1 MAVSDVARAVND
13 LLSSVP
19 RIHFDAGY
27 VLALTGLVIL
37 AISGFALAAVITVR
51 ALRAI
56 VNMTPEKF
64 VIFMAVLAGIFII
77 AGSLLP

>member
-1 MAVSDVARAVND
+1 MAVSDVARAVNA

-19 RIHFDAGY
+19 KIHFDAGY

-37 AISGFALAAVITVR
+37 AIFGFALAAVVTVR
-51 ALRAI
+51 ALKAI
-56 VNMTPEKF
+56 ANMTPERF
-64 VIFMAVLAGIFII
+64 VIFTAVLAGILII